1 VSPLQRI
8 RADLTERRLWPIV
21 LLLVVAL
28 VAVPV
33 VLRPD
38 AGDPAAA
45 APSAPA
51 TPPAAEA
58 PSPAATMAAVTA
70 VLEGTETS
78 KTRGTRRDPFAAPA
92 GAKATA
98 KAAAAATAGKSAAP
112 ASASAPA
119 SGSGSSSGS
128 SSTRSAP
135 APASSSAGAPKTAPR
150 EPAAEPATAG
160 TTYRLRRADIRF
172 DDADVAHDAIRLRA
186 FPSPKRPVALYLGA
200 TVGGK
205 AAAFVITTEAEVSGD
220 GTCKPRKRLCTHLLL
235 KPGEEA
241 TLTVGATQH
250 TLRLLRIRTDKT
262 TSARVAERFYTRES
276 SKGRCVLDILDYVAF
291 DAETGTVAPH
301 DDADRCRYV
310 ITEAS
315 ADGAEPRT
323 VGAR

>member
-78 KTRGTRRDPFAAPA
+78 KTRGTRRDPFAAPT

-98 KAAAAATAGKSAAP
+98 KAEVAATAGKSAAP
-112 ASASAPA
+112 ASASPPA
-119 SGSGSSSGS
+119 SGSGSSPGS
-128 SSTRSAP
+128 PSTRSAP
-135 APASSSAGAPKTAPR
+135 APASAPTPKSGQPDSDADADPTAR
-150 EPAAEPATAG
+150 

-172 DDADVAHDAIRLRA
+172 DDADVVHDAIRLRA

-200 TVGGK
+200 TAGGK

-220 GTCKPRKRLCTHLLL
+220 GTCRPRKRLCTHLLL

-241 TLTVGATQH
+241 MLTVGATQH

-310 ITEAS
+310 ISEAS